1 MPTRVPEW
9 TIVDFIHRGPWWTNR
24 GILLLN
30 ICLILPLLT
39 SIINGLDSSLVN
51 GLQISPDWQEF
62 FGHPQGKNLGLINC
76 AQNIGGLVGMPF
88 TPFASDILG
97 RRAALFMGSLIM
109 LAGVAMQFAST
120 TVKMFIASRVLIG
133 FGLTFCISAA
143 PLLLLELSYPTQR
156 GKITSMYN
164 SSWYLGSVIAA
175 WACFASYD
183 RQGGNSQWTWR
194 IPTLVQAAAPIAQVC
209 LIWFIPESPRYLVS
223 KGMESKASRILAKYH
238 ANGGSEQ
245 DPLVVFELA
254 QIRHA
259 IRAEQEVNK
268 STSYMSLFS
277 TPGNRR
283 RMMIIFAIA
292 IFSQWSGNGLVSYY
306 INLVLEG
313 VGVTSTETK
322 AAING
327 SLQVF
332 NLIVSLAASSLV
344 DWVGRRTLFLVSNTG
359 MLIAFGLWTVTEA
372 LFNALQKPA
381 AAKAT
386 IPLIFV
392 FYFFYDIA
400 YTSLLVSYTLEI
412 LPYKV
417 RAKGFAVMHI
427 TIYLTT
433 IFNQL
438 ANPVAI
444 GAMGWWYY
452 IVYCGLLVG
461 ELIFVIVFVVE
472 TKGRTLEET
481 ATIFDGEEPAQDL
494 VNMAGEAATMSMISR
509 PMATYQDP
517 ELSIPELARFDSRH
531 INDGLEYKQDDESEV
546 YEMKMTFKEKPGSP
560 STGVSGSMSSNF
572 GR

>member
-24 GILLLN
+24 GILWLN
-30 ICLILPLLT
+30 MCLILPLLT

-51 GLQISPDWQEF
+51 GLQILPDWQDF
-62 FGHPQGKNLGLINC
+62 FDHPQGKTLGLINC

-88 TPFASDILG
+88 TPFASDMLG

-175 WACFASYD
+175 WVCFASFD
-183 RQGGNSQWTWR
+183 RQEGSQWTWR
-194 IPTLVQAAAPIAQVC
+194 IPTLVQAAAPICQVC

-223 KGMESKASRILAKYH
+223 KGLEGKASRILAKYH
-238 ANGGSEQ
+238 ANGGSEN

-259 IRAEQEVNK
+259 IRTEQEINQ

-277 TPGNRR
+277 TPGNRK
-283 RMMIIFAIA
+283 RMMIIIAIA

-313 VGVTSTETK
+313 VGITSTETK

-327 SLQVF
+327 GLQIF
-332 NLIVSLAASSLV
+332 NLIVAMSASSLV
-344 DWVGRRTLFLVSNTG
+344 DWVGRRALFLVSNTG
-359 MLIAFGLWTVTEA
+359 MLVAFGMWTVTEA
-372 LFNALQKPA
+372 LFNALHQSA

-386 IPLIFV
+386 IPLIFL

-417 RAKGFAVMHI
+417 RAKGFAVMHF
-427 TIYLTT
+427 TVYLTT
-433 IFNQL
+433 MFNQL

-444 GAMGWWYY
+444 SAMGWWYY
-452 IVYCGLLVG
+452 IVYCGLLIG
-461 ELIFVIVFVVE
+461 ELVFVMAFIVE

-481 ATIFDGEEPAQDL
+481 AAIFDGEQPEQDL

-509 PMATYQDP
+509 PMPVYQ
-517 ELSIPELARFDSRH
+517 ELTELDVPDLSRFDTRSNNGH
-531 INDGLEYKQDDESEV
+531 DHKQDDESEI
-546 YEMKMTFKEKPGSP
+546 YEMKTRDIDIEKPGSP
-560 STGVSGSMSSNF
+560 STGASMSLASSW
-572 GR
+572 